1 MSSYEK
7 MGDILKQVNN
17 LLSQEIGNREYKES
31 SRRSENRWQIIV
43 DFGLRPS
50 ASPVRLTP
58 FGWRAGRSEHWDL
71 MFFTYILMSER
82 DNKLA

>member
-17 LLSQEIGNREYKES
+17 LLSQEIGNRGYKES

-50 ASPVRLTP
+50 ASLCLA
-58 FGWRAGRSEHWDL
+58 GGRAGAS
-71 MFFTYILMSER
+71 IGI
-82 DNKLA
+82 